1 MKSRK
6 DMKGER
12 GVPRKIFMLFMS
24 FMVKS

>member
-24 FMVKS
+24 FMV